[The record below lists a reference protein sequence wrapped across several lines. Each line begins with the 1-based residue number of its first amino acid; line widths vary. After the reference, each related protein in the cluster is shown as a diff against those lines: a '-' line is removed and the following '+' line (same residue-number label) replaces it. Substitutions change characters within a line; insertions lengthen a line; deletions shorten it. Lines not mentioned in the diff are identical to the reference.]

1 MDVLKEFWAMKM
13 NAEEE
18 LHKLSVRP
26 TPPVK
31 PVVFSV
37 VEEVKDPRSQ
47 YMHWLVMVYDTYT
60 LHVKNAS
67 GKRSSVGGFSRYAA
81 TMAHNSK
88 FENIRIGVVAQR
100 EVFQDAARTTY
111 RLLSKGKAIPPDLLT
126 GTTE

>member
-1 MDVLKEFWAMKM
+1 MDVLREFWAMKLA
-13 NAEEE
+13 AEED
-18 LHKLSVRP
+18 LHGRNLTP

-88 FENIRIGVVAQR
+88 FENVRLGIVAERGV
-100 EVFQDAARTTY
+100 FLDAARTTY